1 MSERLLLRVVE
12 AAELLSISRAQ
23 AYVWINE
30 GRIPSVRIG
39 SSIRVPARQLED
51 LIARKTR
58 FPIGTPGTAPAEEGR
73 AE

>member
-1 MSERLLLRVVE
+1 MSERLLLRVNE

-39 SSIRVPARQLED
+39 TSIRIPTRQLEE
-51 LIARKTR
+51 LIAQKTTSALGSSAQTER
-58 FPIGTPGTAPAEEGR
+58 S
-73 AE
+73 